1 MSQVSALWML
11 FMAFFLLRLFGQG
24 LTDAQSP
31 ATTTLAVTTAVTQL
45 LAGLLADRVR
55 LNWLVSLGVSFMI
68 GALLVL
74 VNATTPWMAHTY
86 ALLLGVTQELLGIV
100 GGILWVRYYGRVHLG
115 KIRGNVFTAGVAG
128 SSLDPFIMGL
138 LYDNFSSY
146 QLSLWIF
153 IGLLAPL
160 VVAAF
165 WATEPDG
172 GEKG

>member
-74 VNATTPWMAHTY
+74 VNATTP
-86 ALLLGVTQELLGIV
+86 
-100 GGILWVRYYGRVHLG
+100 
-115 KIRGNVFTAGVAG
+115 
-128 SSLDPFIMGL
+128 
-138 LYDNFSSY
+138 
-146 QLSLWIF
+146 
-153 IGLLAPL
+153 
-160 VVAAF
+160 
-165 WATEPDG
+165 
-172 GEKG
+172 